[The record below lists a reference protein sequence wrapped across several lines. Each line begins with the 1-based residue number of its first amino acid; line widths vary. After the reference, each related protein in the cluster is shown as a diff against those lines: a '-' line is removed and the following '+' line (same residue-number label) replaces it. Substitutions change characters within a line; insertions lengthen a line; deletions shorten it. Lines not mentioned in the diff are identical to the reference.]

1 VLLLPEHAALLP
13 GVAPQVLPDDALP
26 LAPEVRSAQAID
38 GRADQFALAAIAYW
52 LCSARWPEVAHAD
65 ADVHVTYRPLAG
77 FGLVLPQ
84 GGDGVLARAL
94 APKPEARFEALSEF
108 QQALRQ
114 PLQHE
119 PAPSLRARRLRQPW
133 HLAALAV
140 VVVQLAVGLW
150 LSLAG

>member
-1 VLLLPEHAALLP
+1 VHA
-13 GVAPQVLPDDALP
+13 
-26 LAPEVRSAQAID
+26 
-38 GRADQFALAAIAYW
+38 
-52 LCSARWPEVAHAD
+52 
-65 ADVHVTYRPLAG
+65 TYRPLAG
-77 FGLVLPQ
+77 FGLALPQ
-84 GGDGVLARAL
+84 GWDGVLARAL
-94 APKPEARFEALSEF
+94 APRAAARFEALSEF

-119 PAPSLRARRLRQPW
+119 PPPSLRARRLRQPW